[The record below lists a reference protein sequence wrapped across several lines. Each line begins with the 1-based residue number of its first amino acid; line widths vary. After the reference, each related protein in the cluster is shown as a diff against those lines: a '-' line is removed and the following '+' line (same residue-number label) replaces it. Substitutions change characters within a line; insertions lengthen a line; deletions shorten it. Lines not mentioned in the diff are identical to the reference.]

1 LAPPLESHPQRSN
14 PVDPH
19 INNVSNSRPPMSTTV
34 SAMLTIPSTVAAPH
48 IDITFNGRVLV
59 APALPRPISDTSNNT
74 FNDDNF
80 RD

>member
-1 LAPPLESHPQRSN
+1 
-14 PVDPH
+14 
-19 INNVSNSRPPMSTTV
+19 
-34 SAMLTIPSTVAAPH
+34 MLTIPSTVAAPH